1 MCFKIFTN
9 TTETTSK
16 AYRSSEK
23 TSRLHLIFHSSFG
36 VNRILSNNTKAL
48 PDIKYLGREI
58 LIFLNCLDI
67 HHNKAKS
74 VIINDTYLVYF
85 MFHPLFFNLP

>member
-1 MCFKIFTN
+1 MG
-9 TTETTSK
+9 TTFK
-16 AYRSSEK
+16 AYRQPYISLEK

-36 VNRILSNNTKAL
+36 LNRISSNNTKAL
-48 PDIKYLGREI
+48 PHIKYLDREI

-85 MFHPLFFNLP
+85 MFHPLFIKPP